1 MTTTITTARN
11 AYMKATESTY
21 GKLRDYAHSLTEQF
35 GEGWWLIPMKG
46 PLTGNEAKVREAIR
60 AEKALVLELAK
71 EKKAKNDKYN
81 EYKPWSAV
89 LKYVKPEVKKGAGA
103 NAPRDIHDR
112 FVTELTK
119 LYKAGRADET
129 PTEATLDA
137 TFYIGMGLEKLGI
150 DLTQFNLV
158 D

>member
-1 MTTTITTARN
+1 MVTSVNATRL

-21 GKLRDYAHSLTEQF
+21 GKLRDYAESLTEQF

-46 PLTGNEAKVREAIR
+46 PLSDNEAKVREAIR

-71 EKKAKNDKYN
+71 EKKVKNPKYN
-81 EYKPWSAV
+81 EYKPWSDV
-89 LKYVKPEVKKGAGA
+89 LRYVKPEVKKGAGA

-119 LYKAGRADET
+119 LYKAGKADES

-137 TFYIGMGLEKLGI
+137 TFFIGKGLEILGI

>member
-1 MTTTITTARN
+1 MVTKVETARK
-11 AYMKATESTY
+11 AYMASTASVY
-21 GKLRDYAHSLTEQF
+21 GALRTYAESLTETL
-35 GEGWWLIPMKG
+35 GENWWLIPMKG
-46 PLTGNEAKVREAIR
+46 PLSDNEAKVREAIR

-71 EKKAKNDKYN
+71 EKKAKNPRYN
-81 EYKPWSAV
+81 EYKPWSDV
-89 LKYVKPEVKKGAGA
+89 LKYVKPEVKNGAGA

-119 LYKAGRADET
+119 LYKAGKAHET
-129 PTEATLDA
+129 PSEATLDA
-137 TFYIGMGLEKLGI
+137 TFFIGRGLEVLGI

>member
-1 MTTTITTARN
+1 MPINHGGGTQDKH
-11 AYMKATESTY
+11 Y
-21 GKLRDYAHSLTEQF
+21 D
-35 GEGWWLIPMKG
+35 P
-46 PLTGNEAKVREAIR
+46 
-60 AEKALVLELAK
+60 AK
-71 EKKAKNDKYN
+71 EAAKPQWKKAKNPKYN
-81 EYKPWSAV
+81 EYKPWSDV
-89 LKYVKPEVKKGAGA
+89 LRYVKPEVKKGAGA

-119 LYKAGRADET
+119 LYKAGKADEN

-137 TFYIGMGLEKLGI
+137 TYHIGMGLEKLGI

>member
-1 MTTTITTARN
+1 MRNALTTTRL

-21 GKLRDYAHSLTEQF
+21 GKLREYAESLAEQF
-35 GEGWWLIPMKG
+35 GEGWWDIPMKG
-46 PLTGNEAKVREAIR
+46 PLTDNAAKVREAIR

-81 EYKPWSAV
+81 EYKPWSDV
-89 LKYVKPEVKKGAGA
+89 LRYVKPEVKKGAGA

-119 LYKAGRADET
+119 LYKAGKADEN

-137 TFYIGMGLEKLGI
+137 TFHIGMGLEKLGI

>member
-1 MTTTITTARN
+1 MTTTVTTARK
-11 AYMKATESTY
+11 AYMASTASVY
-21 GKLRDYAHSLTEQF
+21 GALRTYAETLTDNL
-35 GEGWWLIPMKG
+35 GDKWWLIPMKG

-71 EKKAKNDKYN
+71 EKKAKNPKYN
-81 EYKPWSAV
+81 EYKPWSDV
-89 LKYVKPEVKKGAGA
+89 LRYVKPEVKKGAGA

-119 LYKAGRADET
+119 LYKAGKADET

-137 TFYIGMGLEKLGI
+137 TFFIGKGLEILGI